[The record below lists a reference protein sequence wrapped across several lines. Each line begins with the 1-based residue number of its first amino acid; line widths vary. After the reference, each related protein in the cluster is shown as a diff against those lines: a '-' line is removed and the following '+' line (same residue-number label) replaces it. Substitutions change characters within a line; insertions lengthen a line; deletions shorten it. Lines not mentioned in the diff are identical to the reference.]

1 MRFFSITSFTERTM
15 QPYNILL
22 LVMSILAVVVF
33 IALFFVKAGYGVFTS
48 DRWGKTISNRL
59 GWVIMETPAF
69 LVMILLWIMAP
80 EKQLVPMIF
89 LVFFEIH
96 YFQRSFIFPY
106 LLKGNSKM
114 ALSIMFM
121 GFFFN
126 TVNAFMIGCWLFYL
140 APENTYP
147 IEWLWSPQFIIGTIL
162 FFTGMY
168 INIDS
173 DKRIRALRKPGET
186 KHYMPT
192 GGLYNYV
199 SSANYFGEF
208 VEWVGFAILTWSL
221 PGAVFALWT
230 FANLAPRA
238 DAINKKYAEMFGEEF
253 TKRKV
258 KRMIPFIY

>member
-1 MRFFSITSFTERTM
+1 
-15 QPYNILL
+15 
-22 LVMSILAVVVF
+22 
-33 IALFFVKAGYGVFTS
+33 
-48 DRWGKTISNRL
+48 
-59 GWVIMETPAF
+59 
-69 LVMILLWIMAP
+69 
-80 EKQLVPMIF
+80 
-89 LVFFEIH
+89 
-96 YFQRSFIFPY
+96 
-106 LLKGNSKM
+106 M

-126 TVNAFMIGCWLFYL
+126 TVNAFMIGGWLFYL

-147 IEWLWSPQFIIGTIL
+147 IEWLWSPQFIIGAIL

>member
-1 MRFFSITSFTERTM
+1 
-15 QPYNILL
+15 
-22 LVMSILAVVVF
+22 
-33 IALFFVKAGYGVFTS
+33 
-48 DRWGKTISNRL
+48 
-59 GWVIMETPAF
+59 
-69 LVMILLWIMAP
+69 
-80 EKQLVPMIF
+80 
-89 LVFFEIH
+89 
-96 YFQRSFIFPY
+96 
-106 LLKGNSKM
+106 
-114 ALSIMFM
+114 
-121 GFFFN
+121 
-126 TVNAFMIGCWLFYL
+126 
-140 APENTYP
+140 
-147 IEWLWSPQFIIGTIL
+147 
-162 FFTGMY
+162 MY

-186 KHYMPT
+186 KHDRPT

-199 SSANYFGEF
+199 SSANYCGEF